1 MRLLPVRTLQREK
14 EKDHVIIFIE
24 DQKKKIIW
32 RGISNKRQIKR
43 KGKRRGSGRQSGLRA
58 VRSFKEELHFF
69 LIQLKQE
76 PKKVIFTV
84 S

>member
-24 DQKKKIIW
+24 DPKKKIIIW

-58 VRSFKEELHFF
+58 VRSFKEELHF